1 MKISEYLPR
10 HRRSVRLFA
19 ATRRTFFK
27 RKSILVGSDA
37 AFVLH
42 TVSAN
47 NRTERLGSAGFTLV
61 EVLVAVAIVAM
72 AVTGI
77 LVAMM
82 RQIDGT
88 AYLRDKLFAHYVA
101 QNQMELALLANAHS
115 NQIPNDAS
123 SGVDEMIGRK
133 WYWRTQPKATQQP
146 GAVQLEISVS
156 DQEGKEAAP
165 LATLMTILDT
175 FHQLP

>member
-1 MKISEYLPR
+1 M
-10 HRRSVRLFA
+10 
-19 ATRRTFFK
+19 
-27 RKSILVGSDA
+27 
-37 AFVLH
+37 
-42 TVSAN
+42 
-47 NRTERLGSAGFTLV
+47 RLGVLSLKSNPMKTNQQGFTLV

-115 NQIPNDAS
+115 NRIPNDAS
-123 SGVDEMIGRK
+123 SGVDDMIGRK
-133 WYWRTQPKATQQP
+133 WYWRAQPKATQQP

-165 LATLMTILDT
+165 LATLTTILDT

>member
-1 MKISEYLPR
+1 M
-10 HRRSVRLFA
+10 
-19 ATRRTFFK
+19 
-27 RKSILVGSDA
+27 
-37 AFVLH
+37 
-42 TVSAN
+42 
-47 NRTERLGSAGFTLV
+47 RLGVLSLKSNPMKTNQQGFTLV

-115 NQIPNDAS
+115 NRIPNDAS
-123 SGVDEMIGRK
+123 SGVDDMIGRK